1 VTTTTTSEPESGKQ
15 YWRKKEEEVMS
26 SAIKTLFDVR
36 WMDGYEWP
44 ATLIYLIFLKVTHN
58 NKRKHCAGVLL
69 IESGTPTSAET
80 REAESNEFPS
90 GGDDD
95 DHHWSN

>member
-15 YWRKKEEEVMS
+15 YWRKKEEEVM

-69 IESGTPTSAET
+69 IESGTPTSA
-80 REAESNEFPS
+80 
-90 GGDDD
+90 
-95 DHHWSN
+95 